1 MEWFVLFFTL
11 FSFVHV
17 FALLKT
23 SHSAFYWLSK
33 MLLIL
38 EAIQIGGLRSIPI
51 WYNTWKRMYILEAG
65 ALKKQISEAK

>member
-1 MEWFVLFFTL
+1 
-11 FSFVHV
+11 
-17 FALLKT
+17 
-23 SHSAFYWLSK
+23 